1 MKNQINETEW
11 ADYLTGVLKGLD
23 DRAES
28 LPDELPENARSLRPL
43 IDDDARESL
52 GVLLGYFTG

>member
-1 MKNQINETEW
+1 MKNQINEKEW

-28 LPDELPENARSLRPL
+28 LPDELHENARSLRPL

>member
-1 MKNQINETEW
+1 MKNQINEKEW

-43 IDDDARESL
+43 IADARESL